1 MQSQEVNTQQLFV
14 NAPARL
20 VQSQQ
25 MSTKAISAQ
34 KMTPVMQAVPEK
46 SQNPNIFAK
55 AAETFGNV
63 AQSIN
68 QEINYMVGGENQY
81 AELAGT
87 GMKM

>member
-1 MQSQEVNTQQLFV
+1 MQKEMNTQQLFV
-14 NAPARL
+14 TPSARL
-20 VQSQQ
+20 QSSQQ
-25 MSTKAISAQ
+25 MGAKAASAQ
-34 KMTPVMQAVPEK
+34 KMTAMTAVPTNK
-46 SQNPNIFAK
+46 QAQTPNFFSK
-55 AAETFGNV
+55 AAETFGSV